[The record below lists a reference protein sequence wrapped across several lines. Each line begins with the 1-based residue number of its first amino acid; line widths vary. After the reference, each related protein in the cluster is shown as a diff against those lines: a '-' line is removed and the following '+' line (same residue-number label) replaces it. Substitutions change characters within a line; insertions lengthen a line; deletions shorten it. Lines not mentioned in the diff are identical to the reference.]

1 MSCEKCTFAP
11 CNSQICQQISKNKE
25 NSVTNCV
32 LGCPLPSSSKF
43 TISPCPG
50 NQDSLGSEGKC
61 CATFAGVGAPICSTR
76 SFVLTAS

>member
-1 MSCEKCTFAP
+1 
-11 CNSQICQQISKNKE
+11 
-25 NSVTNCV
+25 V
-32 LGCPLPSSSKF
+32 LGCPIPSSSKF